1 MRVWASEGVSV
12 CLSNFACA
20 CVSVCMSEV
29 HACALNAESQRVP
42 EEFRWQ
48 VSDIIRQQTLF

>member
-1 MRVWASEGVSV
+1 MSEGE
-12 CLSNFACA
+12 
-20 CVSVCMSEV
+20 CVHEWV

-48 VSDIIRQQTLF
+48 GSDIIRQQTLF